1 MSQSERRHFSG
12 EEKVKIL
19 RLHLLEGKAVSDL
32 CEQFK
37 INPSLF
43 YQWQRSFFENGARAF
58 EGSGPARS
66 ESKLEKQVEALE
78 ARLQRKHEGLSEL
91 MEEHIRLKK
100 ILGSSECGMDR
111 PRHPGRVDRLRAT
124 LVGADRDLLRAV
136 AAVDSTVLA
145 QIPGLARPLWQSQ
158 PAQSPGSERTL

>member
-1 MSQSERRHFSG
+1 MSQNERRHFSG

-58 EGSGPARS
+58 EGSGLARS

-78 ARLQRKHEGLSEL
+78 ARLQRKHEVLSEL

-100 ILGSSECGMDR
+100 DLGE
-111 PRHPGRVDRLRAT
+111 L
-124 LVGADRDLLRAV
+124 
-136 AAVDSTVLA
+136 
-145 QIPGLARPLWQSQ
+145 
-158 PAQSPGSERTL
+158 

>member
-1 MSQSERRHFSG
+1 MSQNERRHFSG
-12 EEKVKIL
+12 EEKVKVL

-32 CEQFK
+32 CEQYK
-37 INPSLF
+37 INPSQF

-78 ARLQRKHEGLSEL
+78 ARLQRKHEVLSEL

-100 ILGSSECGMDR
+100 DLGE
-111 PRHPGRVDRLRAT
+111 L
-124 LVGADRDLLRAV
+124 
-136 AAVDSTVLA
+136 
-145 QIPGLARPLWQSQ
+145 
-158 PAQSPGSERTL
+158 